1 MNFLEKIQEDLK
13 KNLKE
18 GLDIFKEGSSV
29 LTDKLEQLTTGGKN
43 KYKVFNLNMKVQEE
57 FARLGGEL
65 YDLLVKKSKNP
76 LGSKSVT
83 SIISKIN
90 KLEAQINKLEGTEEK
105 KPAKKAVKKTAA
117 KAKRKTTGKTAA
129 KKTTTAKG
137 KTASKATRKTVKKNK
152 TTAPKETDKS

>member
-57 FARLGGEL
+57 FARLGGEV
-65 YDLLVKKSKNP
+65 YDLIVKKSKNP

-105 KPAKKAVKKTAA
+105 KPVKKAVKKTAA

-137 KTASKATRKTVKKNK
+137 KTASKSTRKTVKKTK

>member
-65 YDLLVKKSKNP
+65 YDLIVKKSKNP

-137 KTASKATRKTVKKNK
+137 KTASKSTRKTVKKTK

>member
-29 LTDKLEQLTTGGKN
+29 FTDKLEQLTTGGKN

-57 FARLGGEL
+57 FARLGGEV
-65 YDLLVKKSKNP
+65 YDLIVKKSKNP
-76 LGSKSVT
+76 LGNKSVT

-90 KLEAQINKLEGTEEK
+90 KMETQINKLEGTEEE
-105 KPAKKAVKKTAA
+105 KPAKKTVKKSAA
-117 KAKRKTTGKTAA
+117 KAKRKTTGKTTG
-129 KKTTTAKG
+129 KKTATAKRKTASKTKG
-137 KTASKATRKTVKKNK
+137 KTAQKTK
-152 TTAPKETDKS
+152 TTASKETDKS